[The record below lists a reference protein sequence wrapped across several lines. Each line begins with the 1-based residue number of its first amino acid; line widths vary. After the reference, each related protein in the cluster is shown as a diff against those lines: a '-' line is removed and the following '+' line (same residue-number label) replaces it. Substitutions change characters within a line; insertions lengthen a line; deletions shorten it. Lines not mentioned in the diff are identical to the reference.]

1 MDDDTSEIRPKS
13 PKAEPTPGPTDAQLS
28 RIARQAVHQ
37 PPDAR
42 LDKQLARMGLL
53 DEPTPA
59 ERAATQPGQQASPSV
74 AIDPEL
80 ERLRGNLRRARLIIW
95 ALVALSAL
103 LAVVVVA
110 LLIR

>member
-59 ERAATQPGQQASPSV
+59 EPQPDRSAGRSV
-74 AIDPEL
+74 AADPEL
-80 ERLRGNLRRARLIIW
+80 ERVRGDLRRARLIIL
-95 ALVALSAL
+95 ALLAVSAL
-103 LAVVVVA
+103 LAVLVVV

>member
-13 PKAEPTPGPTDAQLS
+13 PKAEPAPGPTDAELS

-53 DEPTPA
+53 DEA

-80 ERLRGNLRRARLIIW
+80 VRLRGNLRRARLIIW

>member
-1 MDDDTSEIRPKS
+1 MDDDTSEVRS
-13 PKAEPTPGPTDAQLS
+13 QTPKAEPTPGPTDAELS

-53 DEPTPA
+53 DEPEPG
-59 ERAATQPGQQASPSV
+59 ATQPNQLVGSSV
-74 AIDPEL
+74 AADPQL
-80 ERLRGNLRRARLIIW
+80 ERLRGDLRRARLIIW